1 MPAYGIIDILQV
13 WIHDLSMR
21 VGERGQVTIPKD
33 LRDKFGLEPHDEVT
47 FFESRGELV
56 LRKKQA
62 PAVEHGIRQWIG
74 RVREMPESVD
84 ELIDDLRGP

>member
-1 MPAYGIIDILQV
+1 MILY
-13 WIHDLSMR
+13 MR
-21 VGERGQVTIPKD
+21 IGERGQVTIPKE

-56 LRKKQA
+56 LRKKQPA
-62 PAVEHGIRQWIG
+62 PAVEHGIRKWIG

-84 ELIDDLRGP
+84 EFIDDLRGP